1 MSYEVTVTSY
11 SVSYEALVAAM
22 LREDFISASNA
33 RDLDQ
38 ELAELG
44 VNRI

>member
-1 MSYEVTVTSY
+1 MSTLC
-11 SVSYEALVAAM
+11 YEALVAAM
-22 LREDFISASNA
+22 LREDFISESNA

>member
-1 MSYEVTVTSY
+1 MSLTNVSL

-22 LREDFISASNA
+22 LREDFISESNA